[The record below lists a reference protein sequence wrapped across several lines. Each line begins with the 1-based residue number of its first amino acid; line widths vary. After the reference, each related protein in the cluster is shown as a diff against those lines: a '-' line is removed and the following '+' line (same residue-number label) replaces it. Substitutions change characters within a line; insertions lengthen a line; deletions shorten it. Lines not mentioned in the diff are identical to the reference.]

1 MNVGVL
7 ISETSDFPVHEVK
20 RLLSEKGYDLSAVLS
35 VDQATDFAG
44 AVTYLQSMSQAIVVC
59 GACNRF
65 FDMVRARYRI
75 DEDKRVFLI
84 DEISYALC
92 DRYEKAFI
100 TDTVIP
106 LLNSRCKTFYS
117 TVQFRTFGK
126 TEAEL
131 KELLKEQI
139 RNRNRI
145 AFHFYP
151 SLCACDVAMRY
162 SNKMMKSTVDEM
174 VSVVAE
180 KLKDCT
186 YGFGNMT
193 LAETVVDL
201 LKVRGKKVCLA
212 ESFTGGTI
220 ASKLVAV
227 PGASE
232 VLYEGIVCYN
242 PQSKAERLGI
252 DADIIEH
259 YGAVSDEVVYEMAA
273 GLLMQGHCDF
283 ALATTGNAGPTA
295 EREGDEGHCYIS
307 VGDAHGIHIY
317 EYRFTGTREEV
328 IESGAQHALFMLY
341 KALKHNEF
349 ESLLAQ
355 EEQKNQQNDE
365 KN

>member
-7 ISETSDFPVHEVK
+7 VSETSDFPVSEVK
-20 RLLSEKGYDLSAVLS
+20 KRLAEKGYDLSAVVS
-35 VDQATDFAG
+35 VDSTADFAG
-44 AVTYLQSMSQAIVVC
+44 ALTYLQSVSQAIVVC
-59 GACNRF
+59 GACERF
-65 FDMVRARYRI
+65 FETVRDRYRI
-75 DEDKRVFLI
+75 DEHKRVFQI

-92 DRYEKAFI
+92 ERYEMAFI

-126 TEAEL
+126 TESEL
-131 KELLKEQI
+131 RELLKEQI

-162 SNKMMKSTVDEM
+162 SNKMMKSTVDDM

-186 YGFGNMT
+186 YGFGDMT

-212 ESFTGGTI
+212 ESFTGGAI
-220 ASKLVAV
+220 ASKLVAI

-232 VLYEGIVCYN
+232 ALYEGLVCYN
-242 PQSKAERLGI
+242 AQAKAERLGI
-252 DADIIEH
+252 DSSVIEH
-259 YGAVSDEVVYEMAA
+259 YGAVSDETVYEMAA

-307 VGDAHGIHIY
+307 VGDAQGIHIY
-317 EYRFTGTREEV
+317 EYRFTGTRAEV
-328 IESGAQHALFMLY
+328 IESGTQNALFMLY

-349 ESLLAQ
+349 ESLLQQQ
-355 EEQKNQQNDE
+355 EQLQQDNE